1 MKAAVVGKLRGMR
14 QRHAAA
20 RQHHGEPPKAPLRI
34 RGRARDPSPV
44 VDVVETSASSAT
56 APETSEMEG
65 HGSGDGSCG
74 VEMTSSREDGRVG
87 LMNRQAGSLNVWKA
101 PVEGTPAALLRYAK
115 RCSRSPS
122 PIPRRKV
129 SFRLSATAATT
140 CAESS
145 SFLLASVADTA
156 NMSESFSSSFD
167 DTCGAEHK
175 PRRSESHAEPMAGI
189 GSSVASSA
197 KSSLKVSRQS
207 VSVVR
212 TYDPTIILL
221 EEDEKRVAFST
232 VSVHLH
238 PMTLGD
244 NPSVSEGI
252 PVQISW
258 KATESFTRPL
268 DEHEK
273 EEGRRR
279 PGPPRT
285 VEELRIAP
293 TRREHL
299 LREAGENRDDML
311 RVLRAVALVQA
322 SRDKN
327 AGLVSVDAASAA
339 SSSSSNNASRRIR
352 SGTPLLPSVL
362 QRFVVSRPNS
372 QMA

>member
-1 MKAAVVGKLRGMR
+1 VLGKLNGMGQGRNGPTTGSSRGRGSAPATPKAASGPEVKRGW
-14 QRHAAA
+14 AGLFGA
-20 RQHHGEPPKAPLRI
+20 E
-34 RGRARDPSPV
+34 
-44 VDVVETSASSAT
+44 SAT
-56 APETSEMEG
+56 K
-65 HGSGDGSCG
+65 
-74 VEMTSSREDGRVG
+74 TSSSRDDIRAG
-87 LMNRQAGSLNVWKA
+87 LMSRQVGSLNVWKA
-101 PVEGTPAALLRYAK
+101 PVTAGPATTLRYAK

-122 PIPRRKV
+122 PIPRHKV
-129 SFRLSATAATT
+129 SFRLCAAVAATAAAADPHGPYPLLSL
-140 CAESS
+140 AENPGLRSGSSFRSRRPRRTDGADSMTDSS
-145 SFLLASVADTA
+145 S
-156 NMSESFSSSFD
+156 SS
-167 DTCGAEHK
+167 
-175 PRRSESHAEPMAGI
+175 
-189 GSSVASSA
+189 ASSG

-207 VSVVR
+207 DSLLR
-212 TYDPTIILL
+212 TYDPVRILQ
-221 EEDEKRVAFST
+221 EGEKEKRVAFST

-362 QRFVVSRPNS
+362 QRFVVSRPSS

>member
-1 MKAAVVGKLRGMR
+1 MFGA
-14 QRHAAA
+14 
-20 RQHHGEPPKAPLRI
+20 E
-34 RGRARDPSPV
+34 SP
-44 VDVVETSASSAT
+44 TK
-56 APETSEMEG
+56 
-65 HGSGDGSCG
+65 
-74 VEMTSSREDGRVG
+74 TSSRDDGRAG
-87 LMNRQAGSLNVWKA
+87 LMSRQVGSLNVWKA
-101 PVEGTPAALLRYAK
+101 PVVAGPATTLRYAK

-122 PIPRRKV
+122 PIPRHKV
-129 SFRLSATAATT
+129 SFRLCAAVAATAAAAADPHGLSPLLSL
-140 CAESS
+140 AEDPGRRSGSSFRSRRPRRTDGADSMTDSS
-145 SFLLASVADTA
+145 S
-156 NMSESFSSSFD
+156 SS
-167 DTCGAEHK
+167 
-175 PRRSESHAEPMAGI
+175 
-189 GSSVASSA
+189 ASSG

-207 VSVVR
+207 DSLLR
-212 TYDPTIILL
+212 TYDPVRILQ
-221 EEDEKRVAFST
+221 EGEKEKRVAFST
-232 VSVHLH
+232 VAVHLH

-279 PGPPRT
+279 PGTPRS

-339 SSSSSNNASRRIR
+339 SSSSNNGSRRIR
-352 SGTPLLPSVL
+352 SGTPLPSVL
-362 QRFVVSRPNS
+362 QRFVVSRPGT
-372 QMA
+372 QKA